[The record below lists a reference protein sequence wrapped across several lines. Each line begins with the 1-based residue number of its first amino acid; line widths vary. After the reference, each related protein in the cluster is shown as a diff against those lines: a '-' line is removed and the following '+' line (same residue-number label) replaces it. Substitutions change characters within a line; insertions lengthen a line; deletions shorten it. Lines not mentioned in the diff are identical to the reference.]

1 MKSLLIKDTTVDERM
16 AIVKESL
23 NFGDGECEG
32 VDMDDMYDDYIFG
45 RRELADI
52 RRCKDTL
59 NAKDRKPHKEVS
71 GLFLYFLIAFR
82 GTRSTPKVRLWQM
95 RIRLPLPDI
104 SPGRRVPKA

>member
-23 NFGDGECEG
+23 NFSDGECEG

-52 RRCKDTL
+52 NREFSQTH
-59 NAKDRKPHKEVS
+59 AGEVTPSRTAEPS
-71 GLFLYFLIAFR
+71 GC
-82 GTRSTPKVRLWQM
+82 GM
-95 RIRLPLPDI
+95 
-104 SPGRRVPKA
+104 GR

>member
-45 RRELADI
+45 LKELAEINLEFSERHAGEIKADS
-52 RRCKDTL
+52 TM
-59 NAKDRKPHKEVS
+59 DRPTQGGCS
-71 GLFLYFLIAFR
+71 
-82 GTRSTPKVRLWQM
+82 M
-95 RIRLPLPDI
+95 R
-104 SPGRRVPKA
+104 

>member
-52 RRCKDTL
+52 NREFSQYACRRG
-59 NAKDRKPHKEVS
+59 NAKPYCRTFW
-71 GLFLYFLIAFR
+71 LR
-82 GTRSTPKVRLWQM
+82 NGT
-95 RIRLPLPDI
+95 II
-104 SPGRRVPKA
+104 SHLSHAKKM

>member
-23 NFGDGECEG
+23 NFGDGECKG

-52 RRCKDTL
+52 NREFSQVH
-59 NAKDRKPHKEVS
+59 AGEVMPSRTAEPS
-71 GLFLYFLIAFR
+71 GC
-82 GTRSTPKVRLWQM
+82 GM
-95 RIRLPLPDI
+95 
-104 SPGRRVPKA
+104 GR

>member
-32 VDMDDMYDDYIFG
+32 VDMDDMYDMYDDYIFG

-52 RRCKDTL
+52 NREFSQ
-59 NAKDRKPHKEVS
+59 AHAGEVTPSCTAEPS
-71 GLFLYFLIAFR
+71 GC
-82 GTRSTPKVRLWQM
+82 GM
-95 RIRLPLPDI
+95 
-104 SPGRRVPKA
+104 GR

>member
-45 RRELADI
+45 RKELAEI
-52 RRCKDTL
+52 NRVFSAQ
-59 NAKDRKPHKEVS
+59 NAGTVRTDKADQPS
-71 GLFLYFLIAFR
+71 GC
-82 GTRSTPKVRLWQM
+82 GM
-95 RIRLPLPDI
+95 
-104 SPGRRVPKA
+104 GR

>member
-52 RRCKDTL
+52 NRDNLRSL
-59 NAKDRKPHKEVS
+59 ARKEDVKTH
-71 GLFLYFLIAFR
+71 
-82 GTRSTPKVRLWQM
+82 
-95 RIRLPLPDI
+95 
-104 SPGRRVPKA
+104 